1 MLKLPLSINPSR
13 FCKGPSEL
21 YSFSYLTE
29 NKLKGAYHMAQN
41 ILLFGNKVQPHEFQ
55 PDDVAP
61 KFQVLLIN
69 YCISQQEPPNRCL

>member
-29 NKLKGAYHMAQN
+29 ILGAYLMAQN
-41 ILLFGNKVQPHEFQ
+41 TLLFGNKVQPHEFQ

-61 KFQVLLIN
+61 KFQVDLIN
-69 YCISQQEPPNRCL
+69 YCISQQEPPDRYL